1 MASSTKPFTCNNLL
15 ALKTRSD
22 PIMCVS
28 YIKLSMASNKPHA
41 PALNVSATSFSM
53 WALFVVKLIHQCLF
67 FVARWLVLLL
77 YVDDIILTGE
87 NPQLL
92 SSFISTLGKEFDM
105 TDLGDLHYFLGIA
118 ASRSSSGLFLSQTKY
133 ALEESCHA
141 LLQAHEHPVI
151 YWHEAFTGL
160 WYAVFRPLFLSKP
173 CWRIAVSH
181 SHTAWSF
188 LCREFFFSIYA

>member
-1 MASSTKPFTCNNLL
+1 M
-15 ALKTRSD
+15 
-22 PIMCVS
+22 
-28 YIKLSMASNKPHA
+28 
-41 PALNVSATSFSM
+41 
-53 WALFVVKLIHQCLF
+53 
-67 FVARWLVLLL
+67 ARWLVLLL

-181 SHTAWSF
+181 SHTA
-188 LCREFFFSIYA
+188 